1 MRSGYLVVTGIVRL
15 RADVSEIAGYVP
27 GRQPLGDDWIKLNTN
42 ESPEVS
48 PAALV
53 ALRAAVGEGLRRYP
67 DPLSGE
73 LRRRIARRHA
83 VEPDMVIVGNGSDD
97 VLNLLV
103 RVVCD
108 PGDRVVAATP
118 SYSLYPVL
126 AALQGAE
133 LVELPLGDQ
142 FSLPARQMAAA
153 RGKLTFVASPNNPA
167 GTHYAVD
174 LLRWLAE
181 RTNLLVIDEAYV
193 EFADG
198 DRMDLV
204 RDLDNVC
211 VTRSLSKA
219 FGLAG
224 VRIGYGVAR
233 PEIIEALLR
242 VKDSYNVSRFA
253 QAAGA
258 AALAD
263 TDWAEAHWQGIRQRR
278 EAFGAEL
285 QRRFGLTVYPSQAN
299 FLLVECA
306 PHDAADVQAGL
317 ESRRIL
323 VRRFAG
329 EPRVAN
335 ALRISIGSEAE
346 MQAVIS
352 ALADMLGGNPTGGA
366 LGASGIATQT
376 AS

>member
-1 MRSGYLVVTGIVRL
+1 MTDIVRL

-27 GRQPLGDDWIKLNTN
+27 GRQPVGDDWIKLNTN
-42 ESPEVS
+42 ESPEVA
-48 PAALV
+48 PAALAAV
-53 ALRAAVGEGLRRYP
+53 RAAVGEGLRRYP
-67 DPLSGE
+67 DPLSSE
-73 LRRRIARRHA
+73 LRRRIAQRHA

-126 AALQGAE
+126 AAIQGAE

-142 FSLPARQMAAA
+142 FALPARQMAAA

-167 GTHYAVD
+167 GTHYDAD

-224 VRIGYGVAR
+224 IRIGYGVAR
-233 PEIIEALLR
+233 PKIIEALLR

-263 TDWAEAHWQGIRQRR
+263 IAWAEAHWQGIRQRR

-285 QRRFGLTVYPSQAN
+285 RRRFGLTVYPSQAN
-299 FLLVECA
+299 FVLVECA

-329 EPRVAN
+329 DPRIAN
-335 ALRISIGSEAE
+335 ALRISIGSDAE
-346 MQAVIS
+346 MQAVVT
-352 ALADMLGGNPTGGA
+352 ALADILSSNPTGDAPGA
-366 LGASGIATQT
+366 TGVATQT